1 LKTLHFHIISAVI
14 SLAGLCLGPCL
25 QAQTS
30 ATATVN
36 LILQDVI
43 AIDNG
48 STASGDVLNFTY
60 ETAADYNTAK
70 TLARPAALVVTST
83 RNFEIKVKAAGA
95 AFQNGQNSIP
105 VSILQIQ
112 AVPGGSLQGQQKKI
126 TLSATDQ
133 VLVAEAQPG
142 AAKTLNLEY
151 SIPAARA
158 QAELL
163 GKPAG
168 TYTQTVTYTAVAL

>member
-1 LKTLHFHIISAVI
+1 LKTLKFHISTALI
-14 SLAGLCLGPCL
+14 SLTMLCLGIRSA
-25 QAQTS
+25 AQTS

-112 AVPGGSLQGQQKKI
+112 AVPGGSLLGQQKKI